1 MFGKMNPET
10 VDNQKRP
17 TSAVSKGGKSD
28 WIKRVI
34 YFIPIYVLTIVVFV
48 FYLNVG
54 RNSKTIPSAP
64 INEPVPDFVL
74 PPLSAN
80 AQLPGFSSKDLV
92 GEVTVVNFF
101 ASWCFPCLKEHPYI
115 TEISRSG
122 LAKVY
127 GHNYRDR
134 PDKAQ
139 NWLRKYGN
147 PYLAVG
153 ADPSGRV
160 ALDWGVSDIPV
171 TIVIDKTG
179 RIRFKRVGFV
189 TSKILNQT
197 IFPLIKQLR
206 SER

>member
-1 MFGKMNPET
+1 MSSET
-10 VDNQKRP
+10 VDHKESNA
-17 TSAVSKGGKSD
+17 TAVSRSGNAD
-28 WIKRVI
+28 WPKRLI
-34 YFIPIYVLTIVVFV
+34 YFIPFYVLTFVVIALYLGV
-48 FYLNVG
+48 F
-54 RNSKTIPSAP
+54 RNAGVIPSAL
-64 INEPVPDFVL
+64 INKPVPEFIL

-80 AQLPGFSSKDLV
+80 ARLPGFSSKDLV

-101 ASWCFPCLKEHPYI
+101 ASWCFPCLREHPYI

-127 GHNYRDR
+127 GHNFRDR
-134 PDKAQ
+134 PDKAK
-139 NWLRKYGN
+139 NWLRKHGN

-171 TIVIDKTG
+171 TIVIDKSG

-197 IFPLIKQLR
+197 IFPIIKKLR
-206 SER
+206 NER